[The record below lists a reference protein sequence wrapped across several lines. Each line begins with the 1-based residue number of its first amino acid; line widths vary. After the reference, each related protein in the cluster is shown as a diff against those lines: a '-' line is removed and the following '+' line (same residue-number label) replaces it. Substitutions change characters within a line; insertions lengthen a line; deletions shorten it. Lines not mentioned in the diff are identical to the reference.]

1 MSFCRHFVPSDL
13 VADNRMIAALYSI
26 MALVNFAVASKDF
39 RKGRK
44 VSGCIWTAASF
55 AWCVALFLIVSGLG
69 VIA

>member
-1 MSFCRHFVPSDL
+1 
-13 VADNRMIAALYSI
+13 MITALYSI
-26 MALVNFAVASKDF
+26 MALANFAVASKDF
-39 RKGRK
+39 HKGRK